1 MEISIAEYKL
11 LKKIYPKK
19 KITVNNEISDSLIS
33 KGLVK
38 REILG
43 LDKECCTIYSDE
55 IELTT
60 EGTIAYENYHKQK
73 LSVRRANIQSWIAI
87 AISIC
92 SLAVSIISLMRD

>member
-38 REILG
+38 RKILG
-43 LDKECCTIYSDE
+43 FFLHPLQLVI
-55 IELTT
+55 
-60 EGTIAYENYHKQK
+60 
-73 LSVRRANIQSWIAI
+73 
-87 AISIC
+87 
-92 SLAVSIISLMRD
+92 